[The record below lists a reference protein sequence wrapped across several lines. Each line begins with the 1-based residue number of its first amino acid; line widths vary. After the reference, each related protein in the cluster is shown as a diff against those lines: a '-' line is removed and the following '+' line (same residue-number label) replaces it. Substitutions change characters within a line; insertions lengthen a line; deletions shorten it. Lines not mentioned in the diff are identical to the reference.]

1 MVFFCYNL
9 GKSGIV
15 GQRLSASLVSIG
27 CLSNYV
33 HGAEWGHGDLGNIND
48 TDIKTD
54 NISCMQGGQDLERM
68 WLYFSRIAVIPKSV

>member
-1 MVFFCYNL
+1 MTCEVIFSIDVMLSDLCGILFVICYENIL

-33 HGAEWGHGDLGNIND
+33 HGAEWGHGDLGEQQNLII
-48 TDIKTD
+48 T
-54 NISCMQGGQDLERM
+54 C
-68 WLYFSRIAVIPKSV
+68 

>member
-1 MVFFCYNL
+1 MSNKQFKEGFLFTILL

-33 HGAEWGHGDLGNIND
+33 HGAEWGHGDLGEQQLSIV
-48 TDIKTD
+48 
-54 NISCMQGGQDLERM
+54 
-68 WLYFSRIAVIPKSV
+68 W

>member
-1 MVFFCYNL
+1 MCQELSCLRLLVRYNDDLMCEVFCLLFCYKNIL

-33 HGAEWGHGDLGNIND
+33 HGAEWGHGDLG
-48 TDIKTD
+48 K
-54 NISCMQGGQDLERM
+54 Q
-68 WLYFSRIAVIPKSV
+68 